1 MTRTPASGTEKLLH
15 WSVASAV
22 LLLVAT
28 GGVMY
33 VPSLSEMAGQRFW
46 VRTIHLVSAA
56 ALVFALLMIPAFR
69 WTEIRR
75 LERDLSFWNR
85 VDWNW
90 FRRPWDVFASIYQP
104 ADAPRRR
111 FNGGQKLLAA
121 LVGIS
126 LALLLLTGAPMYWW
140 WWFSGE
146 LVARARDLH
155 VLAALGL
162 VALLAGHI
170 YLALFSP
177 YGLLQSR
184 IDRQR
189 VRR

>member
-1 MTRTPASGTEKLLH
+1 MTRTPASATEKFLH

-22 LLLVAT
+22 LMAAT

-33 VPSLSEMAGQRFW
+33 IPSLSEIVGQRFW
-46 VRTIHLVSAA
+46 VRTIHVASAVA
-56 ALVFALLMIPAFR
+56 FALVLLLIPVFR
-69 WTEIRR
+69 WPEIHR
-75 LERDLSFWNR
+75 LERDLSFWDR
-85 VDWNW
+85 VDWDW
-90 FRRPWDVFASIYQP
+90 FRRPWDVFVSKYQP
-104 ADAPRRR
+104 AGSPHRR

-121 LVGIS
+121 LVGTS
-126 LALLLLTGAPMYWW
+126 LALLLLTGAAMYWW

-170 YLALFSP
+170 YLALLSP

-184 IDRQR
+184 IERNR